1 MKKRSINLLLV
12 GILSAALFS
21 CGNPKDSN
29 NTAEED
35 PKEVAEEQNE
45 EKTED
50 TNMEKDAD
58 FAVNAADGGLMEVQL
73 GEYAAAN
80 ASSAEVKKFAQMMV
94 SDHSKANDELK
105 ALAQQKNISI
115 PAALSD
121 NRQKKLDNLKEKKG
135 TEFDK
140 AYIDMMVEDHEDDV
154 DLFEKEAENGKDAE
168 IKSWAAGKVTA
179 LRHHLDMAKATQDI
193 VKNQKNK

>member
-121 NRQKKLDNLKEKKG
+121 NRKKKLDNLKEKKG